1 VRCLGRTPID
11 VRGVGWKCAL
21 LWPSES
27 YAMPKKQAEAV
38 LGDLMTL
45 ATRHLRTRDKI
56 FRTSLGILHVQN
68 RHAPTG

>member
-1 VRCLGRTPID
+1 MEMRVIMA
-11 VRGVGWKCAL
+11 VGEL
-21 LWPSES
+21 
-27 YAMPKKQAEAV
+27 AMPKKQAEAV